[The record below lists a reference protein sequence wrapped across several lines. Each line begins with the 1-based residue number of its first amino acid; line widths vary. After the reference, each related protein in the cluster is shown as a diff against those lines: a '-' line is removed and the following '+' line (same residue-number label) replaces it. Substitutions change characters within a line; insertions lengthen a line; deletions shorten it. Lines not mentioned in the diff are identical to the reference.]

1 MILRFKTKRNQ
12 NGNRRYLAL
21 DTERMVYTTLS
32 AKMIMEGEEVTTTT
46 IRNIRL
52 ACEAEGYKETGEAF

>member
-1 MILRFKTKRNQ
+1 MILRFMTKRNV

-32 AKMIMEGEEVTTTT
+32 AKMIMEGEEVTATT